1 MIYMLFALGLCR
13 DKHVNRCSFYHNYW
27 TAMYCSKISKHET
40 ETKWL
45 WVLKLFNLPCCFCFL
60 VFWPTVMMNINK
72 LILYYQ
78 QEKLIN
84 NVSPGNLL
92 VFLCETKFYL
102 LCFLSHFKS
111 FSFLYI
117 QSRGQERALA
127 LAIQKLTTAI
137 SPGSLAWCLACS

>member
-1 MIYMLFALGLCR
+1 MFLLPQLLKQPCTVVKFPSMKQKQNDYEYWSYSIYPAVF
-13 DKHVNRCSFYHNYW
+13 
-27 TAMYCSKISKHET
+27 
-40 ETKWL
+40 
-45 WVLKLFNLPCCFCFL
+45 